1 MQRIKAIAVITFRQ
15 SDLSKLKK
23 RSVPLTCDLFLNSN
37 LMIIKIIQFRNHSK
51 VSSSYLMEARVIEAA
66 LYPISK
72 SGLTADPALPMM
84 GTNMVKVV

>member
-1 MQRIKAIAVITFRQ
+1 
-15 SDLSKLKK
+15 
-23 RSVPLTCDLFLNSN
+23 
-37 LMIIKIIQFRNHSK
+37 MIIKIIQFRNHSK

>member
-1 MQRIKAIAVITFRQ
+1 M
-15 SDLSKLKK
+15 
-23 RSVPLTCDLFLNSN
+23 
-37 LMIIKIIQFRNHSK
+37 IQFRNNSK